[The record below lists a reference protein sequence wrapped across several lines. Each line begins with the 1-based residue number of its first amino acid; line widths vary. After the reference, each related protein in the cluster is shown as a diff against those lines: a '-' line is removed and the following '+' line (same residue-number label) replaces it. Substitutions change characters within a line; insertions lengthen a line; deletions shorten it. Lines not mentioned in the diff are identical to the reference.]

1 MKKIFLFLIKLMKE
15 FHENELIYMANE
27 LTYKMLI
34 AIFPLLI
41 YIINIFA
48 IFGIKYDIFLS
59 NYTGALPDTI
69 TIILQN
75 FLDSVEPYTE
85 LDNLWSIMN
94 ATLIAALFSS
104 SSGFYSIIRGINKT
118 YEVKDE
124 RSFFVQRGLSVV
136 LVLVFT
142 FTLVA
147 TGLLIVFGD
156 VIMETIGQFG
166 IHIEGLDV
174 INYLKYFISAGLIL
188 INVMVLYKVASYKKI
203 TLKSTFPGAAVTVVT
218 WVLASVVFNI
228 YINNF
233 SKYNVLY
240 GAIGSVLIFILW
252 LNILAIVLLVG
263 SQVNA
268 ILYKPTIEEKEA
280 LS

>member
-1 MKKIFLFLIKLMKE
+1 MKKIFLFLVKLLKE

-48 IFGIKYDIFLS
+48 IFGIKYDVFLIDNAS
-59 NYTGALPDTI
+59 TLPDSI
-69 TIILQN
+69 AIMLQN

-94 ATLIAALFSS
+94 FTLFAALFSS

-142 FTLVA
+142 FTLVT
-147 TGLLIVFGD
+147 TGLLIVFSD
-156 VIMETIGQFG
+156 VIMQTFEQFG
-166 IHIEGLDV
+166 IHIKSLEV
-174 INYLKYFISAGLIL
+174 IHYLKYFISAILIL
-188 INVMVLYKVASYKKI
+188 VNIMIMYKVASYKKI
-203 TLKSTFPGAAVTVVT
+203 TLKSTFPGALVTVVT
-218 WVLASVVFNI
+218 WVLASVIFNI

-268 ILYKPTIEEKEA
+268 ILYKPPTEETQI
-280 LS
+280 